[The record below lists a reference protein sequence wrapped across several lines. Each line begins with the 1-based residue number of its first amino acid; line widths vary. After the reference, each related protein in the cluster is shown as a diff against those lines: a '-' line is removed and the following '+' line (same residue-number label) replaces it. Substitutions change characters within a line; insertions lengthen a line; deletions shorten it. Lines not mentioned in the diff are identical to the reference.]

1 VLYLRYRKGNE
12 VNKMKAILEVL
23 KVILITVT
31 VVAVLFAGVFA
42 ICSWEQKD
50 SERIYNNGVCN
61 NCEVGQY
68 EFSNTTKSKTGHVT
82 YFYDC
87 NNCGHIIET
96 TVQMFNK
103 EPKAKVITVNDVVEK
118 MGCDY
123 FIVKNVD
130 TWAVLEEDVY
140 MDREVVEI
148 NICDDTENTLC
159 LFIKLDPN
167 EKEIIRKVTE

>member
-1 VLYLRYRKGNE
+1 M
-12 VNKMKAILEVL
+12 KMILEVL
-23 KVILITVT
+23 KVVVITA
-31 VVAVLFAGVFA
+31 VVVVIGLGAVVG

-61 NCEVGQY
+61 ICEVGQY
-68 EFSNTTKSKTGHVT
+68 EFSNTTKSRTGHIT
-82 YFYDC
+82 YFYEC
-87 NNCGHIIET
+87 SNCGHIIET
-96 TVQMFNK
+96 TVQMFSK

-148 NICDDTENTLC
+148 NICEDTEDTLC
-159 LFIKLDPN
+159 VFIKLDPN
-167 EKEIIRKVTE
+167 EKEIVRKITE

>member
-1 VLYLRYRKGNE
+1 M
-12 VNKMKAILEVL
+12 KMILEVL
-23 KVILITVT
+23 KVVVITV
-31 VVAVLFAGVFA
+31 VVVVIGLGAVVG

-50 SERIYNNGVCN
+50 SERIFNNGVCN
-61 NCEVGQY
+61 VCEVGQY
-68 EFSNTTKSKTGHVT
+68 EFSNTTKTNHGNVT
-82 YFYDC
+82 YFYSCDR
-87 NNCGHIIET
+87 CGHVIDT
-96 TVQMFNK
+96 SVQMFA

-148 NICDDTENTLC
+148 NICEDTEDTLC
-159 LFIKLDPN
+159 VFIKLDPN
-167 EKEIIRKVTE
+167 EKEIVRKITE